1 MGAYVPGG
9 DPELD
14 MAVRM
19 WPQIQRYLQQDAED
33 SHSMESS
40 LGELMKIAAAVG
52 GPTQPAA
59 PAAAKPAGR

>member
-33 SHSMESS
+33 SHSMEIS
-40 LGELMKIAAAVG
+40 LSELMKIAAAVG
-52 GPTQPAA
+52 A
-59 PAAAKPAGR
+59 PPQAQAAAK